1 MACHPIFQLASRSC
15 FANICAGDKNN
26 FHSKDTAMHIHTLD
40 RWQHQHDFGFIH
52 EKGERRTTQVLA
64 ITAITMVV
72 EIVAGTIYGSM
83 ALLADG
89 WHMGTHAAAFAIA
102 IFAYRYSRRHVANR
116 EFTFGTGK
124 VSVLG
129 GFASAIAL
137 AVVALFM
144 GFESVHRFF
153 EPPQIQFNQAII
165 VAVIGLA
172 VNLICA
178 VLLQS
183 RHDHHVHHHHGDHG
197 RNHEHHHDLN
207 LRGAYLHVMADALTS
222 VLAIAALTLGKFF
235 GWYWLDPLMGIV
247 GALVITR
254 WSYGLLQD
262 TSGILLDKN
271 IDEQTIASIQS
282 KIESEADN
290 RVADI
295 HVWKLGPRDYGAIV
309 SLVTHF
315 PKDPAH
321 YKKLL
326 VDFDQ
331 LAHITVE
338 VNQGKGDPCV
348 AVC

>member
-1 MACHPIFQLASRSC
+1 
-15 FANICAGDKNN
+15 
-26 FHSKDTAMHIHTLD
+26 MHIHTLD
-40 RWQHQHDFGFIH
+40 RWRHQHDFGFIH
-52 EKGERRTTQVLA
+52 EKGERRTKQVLA
-64 ITAITMVV
+64 ITAVTMVV
-72 EIVAGTIYGSM
+72 EIIAGSVYGSM

-89 WHMGTHAAAFAIA
+89 WHMGTHTAAFAIT
-102 IFAYRYSRRHVANR
+102 IFAYQYARKHGGSRV
-116 EFTFGTGK
+116 FTFGTGK

-153 EPPQIQFNQAII
+153 EASRIQFNQAIF
-165 VAVIGLA
+165 VAVLGLA

-178 VLLQS
+178 VLLQG
-183 RHDHHVHHHHGDHG
+183 RHGHHHQKDPDPDHD
-197 RNHEHHHDLN
+197 HHHDLN
-207 LRGAYLHVMADALTS
+207 LRGAYLHVLADALTS

-235 GWYWLDPLMGIV
+235 GWYWLDPFMGIV

-254 WSYGLLQD
+254 WSYGLLVE

-271 IDEQTIASIQS
+271 IGKEVISSIQN
-282 KIESEADN
+282 KIEVDADN

-295 HVWKLGPRDYGAIV
+295 HVWRLGPRDYAAIL

-315 PKDPAH
+315 PKDPAY
-321 YKKLL
+321 YKELL
-326 VDFDQ
+326 SDFDQ

-338 VNQGKGDPCV
+338 VNQGQGDPCV
-348 AVC
+348 QVCS

>member
-1 MACHPIFQLASRSC
+1 
-15 FANICAGDKNN
+15 
-26 FHSKDTAMHIHTLD
+26 MHIHSLE
-40 RWQHQHDFGFIH
+40 RWRHQHNFGFIH
-52 EKGERRTTQVLA
+52 EKGEHRTKQVLA
-64 ITAITMVV
+64 ITAVTMVV
-72 EIVAGTIYGSM
+72 EIIAGSVYGSM

-89 WHMGTHAAAFAIA
+89 WHMGTHTAAFAIT
-102 IFAYRYSRRHVANR
+102 IFAYHYSRKHTGNR
-116 EFTFGTGK
+116 AFTFGTGK

-137 AVVALFM
+137 AVVALYM
-144 GFESVHRFF
+144 GFESIHRFF
-153 EPPQIQFNQAII
+153 YAPRIQFNQAIF
-165 VAVIGLA
+165 VAVLGLA

-178 VLLQS
+178 VLLQG
-183 RHDHHVHHHHGDHG
+183 RHDHGHHHNE
-197 RNHEHHHDLN
+197 NHTHNHDHHHDLN
-207 LRGAYLHVMADALTS
+207 LRGAYLHVLADALTS

-235 GWYWLDPLMGIV
+235 GWHWLDPFMGIV

-254 WSYGLLQD
+254 WSYGLLVE

-271 IDEQTIASIQS
+271 IDKEVIASIQNR
-282 KIESEADN
+282 IEVEADN

-295 HVWKLGPRDYGAIV
+295 HVWKLGPKDYAAIL

-326 VDFDQ
+326 DDFDQ

-338 VNQGKGDPCV
+338 VNQGLGDPCV
-348 AVC
+348 QVCS

>member
-1 MACHPIFQLASRSC
+1 
-15 FANICAGDKNN
+15 
-26 FHSKDTAMHIHTLD
+26 MHIHSLD
-40 RWQHQHDFGFIH
+40 RWRHQHDFGFIH
-52 EKGERRTTQVLA
+52 EKGERRTKQVLA
-64 ITAITMVV
+64 ITAVTMVV
-72 EIVAGTIYGSM
+72 EIIAGSVYGSM

-89 WHMGTHAAAFAIA
+89 WHMGTHAAAFAIT
-102 IFAYRYSRRHVANR
+102 IFAYQYSRKHGGNR

-144 GFESVHRFF
+144 GFESIHRFF
-153 EPPQIQFNQAII
+153 ETPRIQFNQAIF
-165 VAVIGLA
+165 VAVLGLA

-178 VLLQS
+178 VLLQGRHS
-183 RHDHHVHHHHGDHG
+183 HHDHKDHD
-197 RNHEHHHDLN
+197 HHHDLN
-207 LRGAYLHVMADALTS
+207 LRGAYLHVLADALTS
-222 VLAIAALTLGKFF
+222 VLAIAALTLGKFL
-235 GWYWLDPLMGIV
+235 GWYWLDPFMGIV

-254 WSYGLLQD
+254 WSYGLLVE

-271 IDEQTIASIQS
+271 ISEEVISLIQAR
-282 KIESEADN
+282 IEAEADN
-290 RVADI
+290 RLADI
-295 HVWKLGPRDYGAIV
+295 HVWKLGPKDYGAIL

-326 VDFDQ
+326 DDFKQ

-338 VNQGKGDPCV
+338 VNQGQGDPCV
-348 AVC
+348 QVCS